1 MPRQKTGSIFS
12 RKDRPGLWVKVPYQ
26 DESGQTRYLQRR
38 VESSTKG
45 KPATKADARNLIK
58 KLMGEIDRQGV
69 RAIDGDRLTFADLAK
84 VYADRKIVPPVYK
97 DETKI
102 GGMRSYRSARSLLKT
117 LVAYLGRRIV
127 KTITHD
133 DLDSYRQRRLQ
144 TIIETNRRNQGREM
158 KVTSINRELQLLR
171 AMMNFARRQGWI
183 AVNPF
188 ELGDALISVAQ
199 ETRRDRVMSA
209 DEEKRLL
216 AVCVGERAHL
226 RALIIVAVD
235 TGMRKGELL
244 KICWPDVDFDRR
256 LITIRASIAKTA
268 RQRRVGMTDRVAFE
282 LRKLQMAAPTGYNS
296 LVFGIGEFKRA
307 WASAI
312 RKADISD
319 LRFHDLRHTAATR
332 MIAAGRPVPE
342 VMRILGHTTMAAF
355 SIYSNLSDDA
365 AIKGAAAL
373 DRNDDDLLRQLA
385 ERFPGLNLSALLVPE
400 LSESGE
406 PEPAR
411 PDLVN

>member
-1 MPRQKTGSIFS
+1 MSRQKTGSIFT
-12 RKDRPGLWVKVPYQ
+12 RKDRPGLWVKVPYR
-26 DESGQTRYLQRR
+26 DESGRARYLQRR
-38 VESSTKG
+38 VESSVRG
-45 KPATKADARNLIK
+45 RPANKTDARNLIK
-58 KLMGEIDRQGV
+58 QLTGEIERQGV
-69 RAIDGDRLTFADLAK
+69 RAIDGDRLTFAELAK
-84 VYADRKIVPPVYK
+84 IYEARKIIPPVYK
-97 DETKI
+97 GETKI

-117 LVAYLGRRIV
+117 LVTHLGRRIV

-133 DLDSYRQRRLQ
+133 DLDAYRQRRLQ
-144 TIIETNRRNQGREM
+144 TIIEANRRNQGGEM
-158 KVTSINRELQLLR
+158 KVTSVNRELQLLR

-188 ELGDALISVAQ
+188 ELGDSLISAAQ
-199 ETRRDRVMSA
+199 ETRRDRVMNA
-209 DEEKRLL
+209 EEEKRLL
-216 AVCVGERAHL
+216 DVCVGERAHL
-226 RALIIVAVD
+226 RALVIVAVD

-244 KICWPDVDFDRR
+244 KICWPDMDFDQR
-256 LITIRASIAKTA
+256 LITIRATIAKTA
-268 RQRRVGMTDRVAFE
+268 RQRRVGMTDRVVSE
-282 LRKLQMAAPTGYNS
+282 LRKLRQAAPVGYDG

-307 WASAI
+307 WASAL
-312 RKADISD
+312 RKAGIAD

-373 DRNDDDLLRQLA
+373 DRADDDLLRQLA
-385 ERFPGLNLSALLVPE
+385 ERYPNLNLSALLVPQP
-400 LSESGE
+400 SDD